1 MRVLQLIGSFNRGGS
16 ETQAVQLAKSLKSSQ
31 RCQVVVATLN
41 REGSLLSEI
50 EDFSDIPEFRL
61 SSFYDLNFIRQLRRF
76 VGFLKDNRI
85 DIVHTH
91 DFYTNFFGMIG
102 AKIAGVT
109 VKIASKRE
117 TGGMRSVGQERLE
130 RLAFVLADSILVNSE
145 AVKNYLMASK
155 VPVEKIT
162 VVYNGIDISKFS
174 NHEDKS
180 IEIMKRLNLPSE
192 DNTRFIV
199 ITANFRH
206 KVKNQIMLLRAAKR
220 LLEDFPNLHFIF
232 LGEGE
237 LLQEAMSIAEELGVS
252 KNTHF
257 LGRCSNVPEIL
268 AIADICVLTSLHE
281 GFPNAV
287 LEYMA
292 AGKPVVATNV
302 GGVAE
307 AVLDAKTGFLVE
319 PNDDDTFVSRIE
331 YLLRNPQKASE
342 MGRLGKLIISDR
354 FSIQAQIERVIQLYR
369 HLLDKKSI

>member
-16 ETQAVQLAKSLKSSQ
+16 ETQAVQLAKSLKRSQ
-31 RCQVVVATLN
+31 RCQVLVATLN
-41 REGSLLSEI
+41 REGSLLSEM

-76 VGFLKDNRI
+76 VEFLKDNQI

-130 RLAFVLADSILVNSE
+130 RLAFTLADSVLVNSE
-145 AVKNYLMASK
+145 AVKNYLLASK

-174 NHEDKS
+174 NHQDKS
-180 IEIMKRLNLPSE
+180 IEIIRHLNLPSE
-192 DNTRFIV
+192 DNIRFIV

-206 KVKNQIMLLRAAKR
+206 KVKNQVMLLRAAKR

-237 LLQEAMSIAEELGVS
+237 LLQEAMRIAEELGVS

-319 PNDDDTFVSRIE
+319 PNDDDTLVSRIE

-342 MGRLGKLIISDR
+342 MGRSGKLIISDR
-354 FSIQAQIERVIQLYR
+354 FSIQAQMERVIQLYR
-369 HLLDKKSI
+369 HLLDKKSF

>member
-16 ETQAVQLAKSLKSSQ
+16 ETQAVQLAKSLKRSQ
-31 RCQVVVATLN
+31 RCQVLVATLN
-41 REGSLLSEI
+41 REGSLLSEM

-76 VGFLKDNRI
+76 VEFLKDNQI

-130 RLAFVLADSILVNSE
+130 RLAFTLADSVLVNSE
-145 AVKNYLMASK
+145 AVKNYLLASK

-174 NHEDKS
+174 NHQDKS
-180 IEIMKRLNLPSE
+180 IEIIRHLNLPSE
-192 DNTRFIV
+192 DNIRFIV

-206 KVKNQIMLLRAAKR
+206 KVKNQVMLLRAAKR

-237 LLQEAMSIAEELGVS
+237 LLQEAMRIAEELGVS

-257 LGRCSNVPEIL
+257 FG
-268 AIADICVLTSLHE
+268 
-281 GFPNAV
+281 
-287 LEYMA
+287 
-292 AGKPVVATNV
+292 
-302 GGVAE
+302 
-307 AVLDAKTGFLVE
+307 
-319 PNDDDTFVSRIE
+319 
-331 YLLRNPQKASE
+331 
-342 MGRLGKLIISDR
+342 
-354 FSIQAQIERVIQLYR
+354 
-369 HLLDKKSI
+369 